1 MMFIFIFAIIDVIAG
16 ALLMMSSPELQ
27 GSGFVFWIAL
37 LVFIKG
43 FVMLVNDRF
52 SKGKRIPWM
61 ALFDFIASAA
71 LFGVSGGVLLPFYF
85 VLGIVMAGKGVWQVL
100 QSLVK

>member
-1 MMFIFIFAIIDVIAG
+1 MFIFIFAVIDVIAG
-16 ALLMMSSPELQ
+16 ILLMVSGPQLQ
-27 GSGFVFWIAL
+27 GSEFVFWVAL
-37 LVFIKG
+37 IVFLKG
-43 FVMLVNDRF
+43 FVMLVNDKF
-52 SKGKRIPWM
+52 SKGKKIPWM

-71 LFGVSGGVLLPFYF
+71 LFGVSGGALLPFYF

>member
-1 MMFIFIFAIIDVIAG
+1 MFIFIFAIIDVIAG
-16 ALLMMSSPELQ
+16 IILMMSGPQFQ
-27 GSGFVFWIAL
+27 GSEFVFWVAL
-37 LVFIKG
+37 LVFLKG
-43 FVMLVNDRF
+43 FVMLVNEKF
-52 SKGKRIPWM
+52 SKGKKVPWM

-71 LFGVSGGVLLPFYF
+71 LFGVSGGLLLPFYF

>member
-1 MMFIFIFAIIDVIAG
+1 MFIFIFAIIDVIAG
-16 ALLMMSSPELQ
+16 ILLMMSSPELA
-27 GSGFVFWIAL
+27 GNELVFWIAL

-43 FVMLVNDRF
+43 FIMLVNDRF
-52 SKGKRIPWM
+52 SKGKNIPWM

-71 LFGVSGGVLLPFYF
+71 LFGVSGGILLPFYF
-85 VLGIVMAGKGVWQVL
+85 VLGIVMAGKGVWQVI